1 VTGVQTCALPILE
14 KDASFSKAQYQQ
26 IIAQMEQAKKFVDPV
41 QLELPALESQFS
53 EQSQVT
59 EKLQKTWNEWQ
70 VELNNIQEKQQYL
83 TEQRH
88 QHQQQDEKLRGQL
101 EEKRLAWQV
110 AKSDFQHYSEQL
122 NALNSEVISGL
133 TIDVVAHQQQ
143 LEKAQ
148 QRFEKLGAVN
158 LAASE
163 EYEEVSKRFEEL
175 S

>member
-1 VTGVQTCALPILE
+1 
-14 KDASFSKAQYQQ
+14 
-26 IIAQMEQAKKFVDPV
+26 M
-41 QLELPALESQFS
+41 
-53 EQSQVT
+53 
-59 EKLQKTWNEWQ
+59 
-70 VELNNIQEKQQYL
+70 

-101 EEKRLAWQV
+101 EEKRLAWQA

-122 NALNSEVISGL
+122 AALNSEVINGL
-133 TIDVVAHQQQ
+133 TIDLTAHQKQ
-143 LEKAQ
+143 LEQAQ

-175 S
+175 SHQIEDLENGRSIARCYEEH